1 MEKKQK
7 PKASADQKEEGE
19 ALQHLGREL
28 HAALF
33 PEEYDHMYD
42 SVSEAKDRQRGKNPM
57 SAEYEEKT
65 NTLRAQLGFTPFSV
79 GPDAYNDDTY
89 SWVMKKLRQGKE
101 AELRNIVTSHT
112 QEDADAKRELEQA
125 RLKVQTPSWL
135 NQRIDEMLASEKFLA
150 GSSDHADP
158 KVIAFRI
165 LGELFEV
172 NPMGESEPDFLQQI
186 RRSVT
191 DLPDFEYQELFRHA
205 KREWMDV
212 YGF

>member
-1 MEKKQK
+1 
-7 PKASADQKEEGE
+7 
-19 ALQHLGREL
+19 
-28 HAALF
+28 
-33 PEEYDHMYD
+33 
-42 SVSEAKDRQRGKNPM
+42 
-57 SAEYEEKT
+57 
-65 NTLRAQLGFTPFSV
+65 
-79 GPDAYNDDTY
+79 
-89 SWVMKKLRQGKE
+89 
-101 AELRNIVTSHT
+101 
-112 QEDADAKRELEQA
+112 
-125 RLKVQTPSWL
+125 
-135 NQRIDEMLASEKFLA
+135 MLASEKFLA

-191 DLPDFEYQELFRHA
+191 DLSDSEYQELFRHA

>member
-1 MEKKQK
+1 MAKRKSPRPDTQEL
-7 PKASADQKEEGE
+7 KAADL
-19 ALQHLGREL
+19 ALEL
-28 HAALF
+28 HVALF
-33 PEEYDHMYD
+33 PEEYDHVYD
-42 SVSEAKDRQRGKNPM
+42 SISEAKGRLRGENPM
-57 SAEYEEKT
+57 NAEYIERTNNRRAELGFLPYDVGRT
-65 NTLRAQLGFTPFSV
+65 ARNENTL
-79 GPDAYNDDTY
+79 
-89 SWVMKKLRQGKE
+89 SWVKENLTLGKE
-101 AELRNIVTSHT
+101 AELRDIVTSRT

-125 RLKVQTPSWL
+125 RLEVQTPSWL

-172 NPMGESEPDFLQQI
+172 NPMGENEPDFLQQI

-191 DLPDFEYQELFRHA
+191 DLSDSEYQELFRHA